1 MKELARLKW
10 QCRRG
15 TLELDLFLS
24 RYLETGYLSADDEE
38 RTEFIQLL
46 KLEDTELLPFLM
58 GERVPGSDKQARL
71 VNSIRNSVAKSC
83 RSAVS

>member
-1 MKELARLKW
+1 MNELARLKW

-24 RYLETGYLSADDEE
+24 RYLETGYLSADNEE
-38 RTEFIQLL
+38 RTEFVQLL

-58 GERVPGSDKQARL
+58 GERVPSSDKQAHL
-71 VNSIRNSVAKSC
+71 VNRIRNSVASSC
-83 RSAVS
+83 GSVDS